1 MLSLPLILTPYL
13 MIARYAVPPTDA
25 YFDEVSFA
33 ATYSNHVPF
42 FFLFPLSYVQFDH
55 QYFLVQNHIFH
66 LFLLPTPFIMLRT
79 VVVMERVANRYFFK
93 IVTSLFL

>member
-1 MLSLPLILTPYL
+1 
-13 MIARYAVPPTDA
+13 MIARYVVPPTDA

-66 LFLLPTPFIMLRT
+66 LFLLPTPFILLRT
-79 VVVMERVANRYFFK
+79 VVVMERMANRYFFK